1 MTEKERLA
9 KLQRAGLHDPKNDWK
24 LFIKE
29 SNWRA
34 KPNEPKETDIDYKQ
48 IVKDLKAQDPTQCEF
63 FRSEWKYNE
72 SAVEIKNDKDY
83 IKVLEGMVEQLRD
96 ETNYMSEE
104 WYWKWIPERLKYKL
118 LSEEQKHELDL
129 LRDENSELKSKN
141 IHYLKNIARW
151 RKVARHL
158 KEIIYTLDYETNNTS
173 HRTVRINKNSGRYL
187 IDIIVLNIVVM
198 ILKVL

>member
-1 MTEKERLA
+1 MNEDERIK
-9 KLQRAGLHDPKNDWK
+9 KLKRAGLHDPKNDWK

-83 IKVLEGMVEQLRD
+83 IKVL
-96 ETNYMSEE
+96 
-104 WYWKWIPERLKYKL
+104 
-118 LSEEQKHELDL
+118 
-129 LRDENSELKSKN
+129 
-141 IHYLKNIARW
+141 
-151 RKVARHL
+151 
-158 KEIIYTLDYETNNTS
+158 
-173 HRTVRINKNSGRYL
+173 
-187 IDIIVLNIVVM
+187 
-198 ILKVL
+198 